1 VNAPIRL
8 AAFAATLGL
17 VFGAAVLAGAAI
29 DPTDDSV
36 TAATGHG
43 GHASTMDGQAD
54 GEHDIDS
61 SAANAAGARAGGAP
75 AASGLAVSDDGY
87 SLEIGRGFFTA
98 GETAPFSFRITD
110 ARGRAVRD
118 EFELEHDKQLL

>member
-1 VNAPIRL
+1 MNAPIRL
-8 AAFAATLGL
+8 AAFAAILGL

-61 SAANAAGARAGGAP
+61 SAANAAGSATASTTPPRSPKRTSVWRSAP
-75 AASGLAVSDDGY
+75 A
-87 SLEIGRGFFTA
+87 
-98 GETAPFSFRITD
+98 PM
-110 ARGRAVRD
+110 
-118 EFELEHDKQLL
+118 